1 MSLGYLDDTGPP
13 NAVIYGCS
21 GAALTGEERRF
32 FTEVRPTGFILFER
46 NCLNP
51 DQVLRLV
58 TELKEITG
66 RAGTPVLID
75 QEGGRVQRLKPPNWP
90 ARPAAASF
98 QALALHDP
106 ALAGEAVRL
115 NAELI
120 ATELL
125 DIGITV
131 DCAPVLDVP
140 APGSH
145 DIIGDRAFGDDP
157 DTVAALGLAAAEGFL
172 SRGVVPVI
180 KHIPGHG
187 RAAADSHHDLPVV
200 AAAAAELE
208 KTDFPP
214 FRALGHMPWAMTAH
228 VVYTALDKD
237 NPATTSEK
245 VIRDTIRGTLG
256 FDGVLI
262 SDDIGM
268 QALVGTYPERATA
281 ALAAG
286 CDLVLHC
293 SGDMAEM
300 KDTATGVGPLTGDTV
315 ARLARGEAMR
325 EAMGQAARG
334 GMGRAGADWDA
345 AVARARLDDILEAA
359 P

>member
-1 MSLGYLDDTGPP
+1 MGPLDDTGPP
-13 NAVIYGCS
+13 KAVIYGCS
-21 GAALTGEERRF
+21 GVALTGNERRF

-46 NCLNP
+46 NCL
-51 DQVLRLV
+51 DSGQVLRLV
-58 TELKEITG
+58 AELKEITG
-66 RAGTPVLID
+66 RAGTPILID
-75 QEGGRVQRLKPPNWP
+75 QEGGRVQRLKPPNWRDHP
-90 ARPAAASF
+90 TAAAF
-98 QALALHDP
+98 GTVAKHDRALAC
-106 ALAGEAVRL
+106 EAARL

-120 ATELL
+120 AAELL
-125 DIGITV
+125 DLGITV

-145 DIIGDRAFGDDP
+145 DIIGDRAFGNDP

-172 SRGVVPVI
+172 SRGVLPVI

-200 AAAAAELE
+200 EAAAAELE

-228 VVYTALDKD
+228 EVYTALDKD
-237 NPATTSEK
+237 NPATTSKK
-245 VIRDTIRGTLG
+245 VIRDTIRGGLG
-256 FDGVLI
+256 FDGVLV

-268 QALVGTYPERATA
+268 KALTGTYPERATA

-286 CDLVLHC
+286 CDLVLQC

-300 KDTATGVGPLTGDTV
+300 EDTARGVGPLTGDAV

-325 EAMGQAARG
+325 EATRET
-334 GMGRAGADWDA
+334 GADWDA
-345 AVARARLDDILEAA
+345 AAASARLDDILEAA

>member
-1 MSLGYLDDTGPP
+1 MAASDTSPIP

-21 GAALTGEERRF
+21 GTALRTDEKSF
-32 FTEVRPTGFILFER
+32 FAEVRPAGFILFER
-46 NCLNP
+46 NCENP
-51 DQVLRLV
+51 DQVRGLVDDLRGC
-58 TELKEITG
+58 TG

-75 QEGGRVQRLKPPNWP
+75 QEGGRVQRLKPPHWRD
-90 ARPAAASF
+90 RPAAASF
-98 QALALHDP
+98 QSLAGRDP

-120 ATELL
+120 AAELSDL
-125 DIGITV
+125 GITV

-145 DIIGDRAFGDDP
+145 GIIGDRAFGDDP
-157 DTVAALGLAAAEGFL
+157 DKVAALGLVAAEGFL
-172 SRGVVPVI
+172 SRGVLPVI

-187 RAAADSHHDLPVV
+187 RAFADSHHELPVV
-200 AAAAAELE
+200 EAAAEELE

-228 VVYTALDKD
+228 VVYTALDED
-237 NPATTSEK
+237 NPATTSER
-245 VIRDTIRGTLG
+245 VIRDTIRGSLG
-256 FDGVLI
+256 FDGVLV

-268 QALVGTYPERATA
+268 KALTGSFAERAAA

-300 KDTATGVGPLTGDTV
+300 EDTARGAGPLTGDAV

-325 EAMGQAARG
+325 EAARE
-334 GMGRAGADWDA
+334 AGADWDA
-345 AVARARLDDILEAA
+345 AAAQARLDDILEA
-359 P
+359 PL

>member
-1 MSLGYLDDTGPP
+1 MGPLDDTGPLK
-13 NAVIYGCS
+13 AVIYGCS
-21 GAALTGEERRF
+21 GATLTGDERLF

-46 NCLNP
+46 NCL
-51 DQVLRLV
+51 DSGQVLRLV
-58 TELKEITG
+58 AELKEITG
-66 RAGTPVLID
+66 RAGTPILID
-75 QEGGRVQRLKPPNWP
+75 QEGGRVQRLKPPNW
-90 ARPAAASF
+90 RDHPAAAAF
-98 QALALHDP
+98 GAVAKHDRALAC
-106 ALAGEAVRL
+106 EAARL

-120 ATELL
+120 AAELL

-172 SRGVVPVI
+172 SRGVLPVI

-200 AAAAAELE
+200 EAAAAELE

-245 VIRDTIRGTLG
+245 VIRNTIRGGLG
-256 FDGVLI
+256 FDGVLV

-268 QALVGTYPERATA
+268 KALAGTYCERATA

-293 SGDMAEM
+293 SGDIAEM
-300 KDTATGVGPLTGDTV
+300 EDAARGVGPLTDETL
-315 ARLARGEAMR
+315 ARLVRGEAVR
-325 EAMGQAARG
+325 EAQS
-334 GMGRAGADWDA
+334 DWDTA
-345 AVARARLDDILEAA
+345 AARARLDDILEAA

>member
-1 MSLGYLDDTGPP
+1 M
-13 NAVIYGCS
+13 IYGCS
-21 GAALTGEERRF
+21 GAALTADERRF
-32 FTEVRPTGFILFER
+32 FAEARPTGFILFDR

-58 TELKEITG
+58 AELKEITG
-66 RAGTPVLID
+66 RAGTPILID
-75 QEGGRVQRLKPPNWP
+75 QEGGRVQRLKPPNWRDYP
-90 ARPAAASF
+90 TAAALG
-98 QALALHDP
+98 ALAKQDR
-106 ALAGEAVRL
+106 ALACEAVRL

-120 ATELL
+120 ATELVDL
-125 DIGITV
+125 GITV

-172 SRGVVPVI
+172 SRGVLPVI

-200 AAAAAELE
+200 ETAAAELE
-208 KTDFPP
+208 KMDFPP
-214 FRALGHMPWAMTAH
+214 FQALGHMPWAMTAH

-245 VIRDTIRGTLG
+245 VIRDTIRGSLG
-256 FDGVLI
+256 FDGVLV

-268 QALVGTYPERATA
+268 KALSGSFAERAAA

-293 SGDMAEM
+293 SGDMTEM
-300 KDTATGVGPLTGDTV
+300 EDAAGGAGPLTGAAV
-315 ARLARGEAMR
+315 ARLGRGEAMLD
-325 EAMGQAARG
+325 AP
-334 GMGRAGADWDA
+334 ADWDEA
-345 AVARARLDDILEAA
+345 AARARLDVILKVA

>member
-1 MSLGYLDDTGPP
+1 M
-13 NAVIYGCS
+13 IYGCS
-21 GAALTGEERRF
+21 GASLTAEERRF
-32 FTEVRPTGFILFER
+32 FTEARPTGFILFER

-58 TELKEITG
+58 AELKEISG
-66 RAGTPVLID
+66 RAGTPILID
-75 QEGGRVQRLKPPNWP
+75 QEGGRVRRLKPPNWRDHP
-90 ARPAAASF
+90 TAAALG
-98 QALALHDP
+98 ALAKHDR
-106 ALAGEAVRL
+106 AMAGEAVRL

-120 ATELL
+120 AAELVDL
-125 DIGITV
+125 GITV

-145 DIIGDRAFGDDP
+145 DIIGDRAFGNDP

-172 SRGVVPVI
+172 SRGVLPVI

-187 RAAADSHHDLPVV
+187 RAAADSHHGLPVV
-200 AAAAAELE
+200 ETAAGELG

-214 FRALGHMPWAMTAH
+214 FRALAHMPWAMTAH

-237 NPATTSEK
+237 NPATTSER
-245 VIRDTIRGTLG
+245 VIRDTIRGSLG
-256 FDGVLI
+256 FDGVLV

-268 QALVGTYPERATA
+268 KALTGSCSERAAA

-293 SGDMAEM
+293 SGDIAEM
-300 KDTATGVGPLTGDTV
+300 EDTARGLGPLTGDAV

-325 EAMGQAARG
+325 VAGREAGREAMLDAP
-334 GMGRAGADWDA
+334 ADWDA
-345 AVARARLDDILEAA
+345 AAVRARLDDILGA
-359 P
+359 PL

>member
-1 MSLGYLDDTGPP
+1 MGPFDDTNLPK
-13 NAVIYGCS
+13 AVIYGCS

-32 FTEVRPTGFILFER
+32 FTAARPTGFILFER
-46 NCLNP
+46 NCLDP
-51 DQVLRLV
+51 GQVLRLV

-75 QEGGRVQRLKPPNWP
+75 QEGGRVQRLKPPHWP
-90 ARPAAASF
+90 SRPAAASF
-98 QALALHDP
+98 LALARRDP
-106 ALAGEAVRL
+106 ARAGEAVRL
-115 NAELI
+115 NAALI

-125 DIGITV
+125 DFGITV

-157 DTVAALGLAAAEGFL
+157 ETVAALGLAAAEGFL
-172 SRGVVPVI
+172 SRGVLPVI

-187 RAAADSHHDLPVV
+187 RAFADSHHELPVV
-200 AAAAAELE
+200 EAAADELE
-208 KTDFPP
+208 KTDFLP
-214 FRALGHMPWAMTAH
+214 FRALRHMPWAMTAH

-237 NPATTSEK
+237 NPATTSAK

-268 QALVGTYPERATA
+268 KALSGTFAERAAA

-293 SGDMAEM
+293 SGDRAEM
-300 KDTATGVGPLTGDTV
+300 EDIAEGVGPLTGDAV

-325 EAMGQAARG
+325 EVMRE
-334 GMGRAGADWDA
+334 AGADWDA
-345 AVARARLDDILEAA
+345 AAARARLDDILEAA

>member
-1 MSLGYLDDTGPP
+1 M
-13 NAVIYGCS
+13 IYGCS
-21 GAALTGEERRF
+21 GAALTGDERRF

-46 NCLNP
+46 NCLDP

-58 TELKEITG
+58 AELKEITG

-90 ARPAAASF
+90 ARPAAAAF
-98 QALALHDP
+98 GAVAKHDR
-106 ALAGEAVRL
+106 ALAGEAARL

-120 ATELL
+120 AAELFNL
-125 DIGITV
+125 GITI

-145 DIIGDRAFGDDP
+145 GIIGDRAFGYDP
-157 DTVAALGLAAAEGFL
+157 DTVAVLGMAAAEGFL
-172 SRGVVPVI
+172 SRGVLPVI

-187 RAAADSHHDLPVV
+187 RAAADSHHGLPVV
-200 AAAAAELE
+200 DDAAAELE

-237 NPATTSEK
+237 NPATTSER
-245 VIRDTIRGTLG
+245 VIRDTIRGSLG
-256 FDGVLI
+256 FGGVLV

-268 QALVGTYPERATA
+268 KALSGTFAERAAA

-300 KDTATGVGPLTGDTV
+300 EDTAGGAGPLTGDAV
-315 ARLARGEAMR
+315 ARLARGEVMR
-325 EAMGQAARG
+325 EAGRED
-334 GMGRAGADWDA
+334 MGRAGADWDA
-345 AVARARLDDILEAA
+345 AAARARLDDIMKAA